1 MAAKF
6 RQTRDNQFF
15 KLIRMK
21 RILFILILGLFS
33 CEKDN
38 LTPSDPTQHFVEFT
52 FVQVVNKPKKAF
64 KNGQEMSSFSFPAQT
79 GDVIRLYDDYMTIC
93 SRIKEQI
100 RQDQIEGGMVGQYNP
115 SITQRLNNLTD
126 KQEHKV
132 NITKFDFDE

>member
-21 RILFILILGLFS
+21 RILFILILSLFS

-79 GDVIRLYDDYMTIC
+79 GDVIRVEAYNMCSWLTSTGTQSCNQYTTNLNIDGIQVASKTCHCELLILEHTI
-93 SRIKEQI
+93 
-100 RQDQIEGGMVGQYNP
+100 N
-115 SITQRLNNLTD
+115 
-126 KQEHKV
+126 
-132 NITKFDFDE
+132 